1 MSLSSQ
7 ESNLI
12 HLREALIH
20 LNTQFCMIVTERRNL
35 SVKIQEMKKGSGRFS
50 HFDPER
56 EVHVFNLLKD
66 ELRPLSLKE
75 LLAFS
80 LIMEDQAMALAPGS
94 YPQWSKGI
102 HLVEPKLDATHQ
114 LNPILLK
121 VTHPDLFSRLVLIEE
136 FGFLKDL

>member
-7 ESNLI
+7 ESNLAQ
-12 HLREALIH
+12 LREALVH
-20 LNTQFCMIVTERRNL
+20 LNSQLCMIVSERRNL
-35 SVKIQEMKKGSGRFS
+35 SLKIQDLKKGSGRFS

-56 EVHVFNLLKD
+56 EILVF
-66 ELRPLSLKE
+66 ELMKNDLIDLSIKE

-102 HLVEPKLDATHQ
+102 HLESPQLDAAYQ
-114 LNPILLK
+114 VNPILLRM
-121 VTHPDLFSRLVLIEE
+121 THPDLFSRLDLIQD
-136 FGFLKDL
+136 FRFLKDL